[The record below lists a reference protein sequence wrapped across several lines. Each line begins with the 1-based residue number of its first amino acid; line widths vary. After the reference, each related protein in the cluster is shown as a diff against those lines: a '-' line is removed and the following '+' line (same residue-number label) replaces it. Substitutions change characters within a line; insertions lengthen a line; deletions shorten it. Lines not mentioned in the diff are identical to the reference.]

1 MSNYLSNN
9 EASDRASVARRRRRL
24 WLASGVAGLTGV
36 VSIAAVGVAAT
47 AGAVGA
53 GGLSWSAAQQA
64 ITGGDQGQPG
74 KGGKESPEG
83 GNGKDDKKGK
93 GDKKESGRDHERGKE
108 VPCDTDKLI
117 QAIVYA
123 NSSDGGVLKL
133 AKGCTYDLSRNED
146 GNGLPVITEDITLK
160 GDHTTI
166 SREATADYF
175 RILNVGAGGH
185 LTLKGLTI
193 KGGQTSQYLTA
204 PTPEAVWSLYSNSV
218 EMTRAAA
225 AGKPVEKAAVGADK
239 VRTTKKAVV
248 KATPRAGVARPL
260 VEEPGVADGAGIL
273 VQPGGSAD
281 IVDTAIVHNHSGGN
295 GGGLANFGTTK
306 LSHST
311 VAHNS
316 AFFFGGGILNA
327 GLLKVTDSKVT
338 DNSAIIGGAGIANG
352 APRIFDEDI
361 DAGTILLEKT
371 KITENETLGFG
382 GGLLDIG
389 GTTNAHYTQFGGNS
403 ALLAGGGVAAIDA
416 QVTLSHTT
424 VDKNSTAGV
433 GGGLAVAFD
442 SAVTL
447 DNVAVKEN
455 KAGFFGGGIFNTLSV
470 VTIRHSHIT
479 GNEAVGPFG
488 VGGGIFNIFGR
499 VTLDSSKVTHNFARL
514 TGGGIFT
521 FPNGVEVDE
530 ESAITANRPNNCAG
544 SPVPNC
550 FG

>member
-1 MSNYLSNN
+1 MSNYLSKN
-9 EASDRASVARRRRRL
+9 EAPGRATARHRRRV
-24 WLASGVAGLTGV
+24 WLASGMAGLTGV
-36 VSIAAVGVAAT
+36 VSIAAVGVAGT
-47 AGAVGA
+47 AGAS
-53 GGLSWSAAQQA
+53 GLNWSGAQQVLA
-64 ITGGDQGQPG
+64 GDGEGRDQQSHAP
-74 KGGKESPEG
+74 KG
-83 GNGKDDKKGK
+83 GK
-93 GDKKESGRDHERGKE
+93 GDKRGQSSPDDSRGGHENGKE
-108 VPCDTDKLI
+108 VPCDNDKLI

-123 NSSDGGVLKL
+123 NNSDGGILHL
-133 AKGCTYDLSRNED
+133 AKGCTYDLSRHQD

-166 SREATADYF
+166 GRAATADYF

-193 KGGQTSQYLTA
+193 KGGQTGEFLTA

-218 EMTRAAA
+218 PMTRAAA
-225 AGKPVEKAAVGADK
+225 AGKPVEQAAVGADK
-239 VRTTKKAVV
+239 VRTAKKAVV
-248 KATPRAGVARPL
+248 KATPRAGAVTPL
-260 VEEPGVADGAGIL
+260 VEEPGIADGAGIL
-273 VQPGGSAD
+273 VQPGGTAD

-311 VAHNS
+311 VAHNN

-327 GLLKVTDSKVT
+327 GLLKVSESKISNNT
-338 DNSAIIGGAGIANG
+338 AIIGGAGIANG
-352 APRIFDEDI
+352 TPEIFQDSI
-361 DAGTILLEKT
+361 GAGTVLLEKAKVT
-371 KITENETLGFG
+371 DNETLGFG
-382 GGLLDIG
+382 GGLLDVG
-389 GTTNAHYTQFGGNS
+389 GTTNAHYTHISGNT
-403 ALLAGGGVAAIDA
+403 ALLAGGGVAAVDA

-455 KAGFFGGGIFNTLSV
+455 TAGFFGGGIFNTLSV
-470 VTIRHSHIT
+470 VTIRDSHIT
-479 GNEAVGPFG
+479 GNQALGPFG
-488 VGGGIFNIFGR
+488 VGGGIFNLFGQ
-499 VTLDSSKVTHNFARL
+499 VTLDSSKVAHNFARV
-514 TGGGIFT
+514 TGGGVFT
-521 FPNGVEVDE
+521 FPNGVTVDE

-544 SPVPNC
+544 APVPNC